1 MPSPSEMET
10 AIWRAIDKIQN
21 AYERRM
27 VSIYKTALD
36 EIRSLLS
43 KLYVKYA
50 DSDGVLTY
58 AEMTKYNRLKA
69 VHDSIVEIIGPV
81 FSKNSTLVDKLAMV
95 QYEEGFFRHAWSIDN
110 QAGVSLSW
118 GMPDPKAIDAAVN
131 AAEFRALRDI
141 AIKRLRG
148 EGVLGI
154 DRVITQGLIQG
165 QSYPK
170 MARKLKDYVDGNAA
184 QLLRIA
190 RTEGHRASV
199 IGSQALYDDAERQG
213 IEFDEVWDATLDD
226 RTRPEHGALDGKPKN
241 EERGGWYLAG
251 MWVTGPGQSGDPA
264 QDIHCRCTTR
274 AEIKGYPP
282 KVRRIRDE
290 GIQPYITYSDWAE
303 KRGLTENRYGAA
315 VGGR

>member
-1 MPSPSEMET
+1 MPSPSDMEA
-10 AIWRAIDKIQN
+10 AIWRAIAAIQN
-21 AYERRM
+21 AYDRKIVGNYR
-27 VSIYKTALD
+27 VALE
-36 EIRSLLS
+36 EIRGMLA
-43 KLYVKYA
+43 KLYEKYA

-69 VHDSIVEIIGPV
+69 LHANIMDILGPV
-81 FSKNSTLVDKLAMV
+81 YSKNDALVKKLATV
-95 QYEEGFFRHAWSIDN
+95 EYEAGFFRHAWSIDN

-118 GMPDPKAIDAAVN
+118 GLPAPKMIDAAVN

-170 MARKLKDYVDGNAA
+170 MARKLKEYVDGNLT
-184 QLLRIA
+184 QFLRIA

-199 IGSQALYDDAERQG
+199 IGSQAAYDDAERLG
-213 IEFDEVWDATLDD
+213 IEFEEVWDATLDD
-226 RTRPEHGALDGKPKN
+226 RTRPEHGALDGVPKN
-241 EERGGWYLAG
+241 EEHGGWHLAG

-264 QDIHCRCTTR
+264 QDINCRCVTR
-274 AEIKGYPP
+274 AQLTGYSP

-303 KRGLTENRYGAA
+303 KHGMTENRYGAA